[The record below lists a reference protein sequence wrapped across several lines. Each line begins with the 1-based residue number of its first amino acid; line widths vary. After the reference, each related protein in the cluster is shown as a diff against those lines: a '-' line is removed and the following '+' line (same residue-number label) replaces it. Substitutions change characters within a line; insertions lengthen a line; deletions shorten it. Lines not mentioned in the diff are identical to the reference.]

1 MNHRVLTTGLVVSL
15 ALSIVAGCAGNKTTD
30 RSNVRLEH
38 VAINVEEPIAMA
50 KWYCENLDMKVLRSG
65 PPPINMRFIA
75 DADENMMLELYNNPP
90 EEVPD
95 YRKMN
100 PLSLH
105 IAFCVDDVAA
115 VRRQLIAAG
124 ATPYNEIAST
134 PAGDVLTILRD
145 PWGVPIQFV
154 TRAKPMLK

>member
-1 MNHRVLTTGLVVSL
+1 MGGAT
-15 ALSIVAGCAGNKTTD
+15 SIRDFSKVGDA
-30 RSNVRLEH
+30 
-38 VAINVEEPIAMA
+38 VAIPDLIEIQTHSYARFLQEGVETGKRKAAGLEALLREVFPIES
-50 KWYCENLDMKVLRSG
+50 Y
-65 PPPINMRFIA
+65 
-75 DADENMMLELYNNPP
+75 DENMMLELYNNPP